1 MYVHAFFYHVVHSVD
16 RVRGTL
22 YIILIETGHRRI
34 LRGKLSRF
42 RQRNKLVQNMTA
54 ELLTPG
60 KVGVPFTVAELYDG
74 EGIAVESAPHP
85 SRIFYTR
92 VPFEVKEGDILRA
105 E

>member
-1 MYVHAFFYHVVHSVD
+1 MKESSVFVYLNLPLSEIERRLGD
-16 RVRGTL
+16 IHTRGVAMKNGT
-22 YIILIETGHRRI
+22 
-34 LRGKLSRF
+34 
-42 RQRNKLVQNMTA
+42 
-54 ELLTPG
+54 
-60 KVGVPFTVAELYDG
+60 TVAELYDG

>member
-1 MYVHAFFYHVVHSVD
+1 
-16 RVRGTL
+16 
-22 YIILIETGHRRI
+22 
-34 LRGKLSRF
+34 
-42 RQRNKLVQNMTA
+42 MTA

-74 EGIAVESAPHP
+74 DGVAVESAPHP